1 MDLNRRLAE
10 LLRQSV
16 LRVCDVFGV
25 DEVVVSPVKVDGD
38 GQLSGQCGRKISLQ
52 SRVGIISF
60 NGDKMDGFLALDC
73 SDDFFK
79 SSSIV
84 DSTYQTADLRVLWK
98 QELSNQILGALK
110 VLLHPFGVTFSL
122 GLPEEISATDK
133 RLFAKADATRGFVVE
148 FGTRGGTEVRIV
160 VWLSTSLARG
170 LDLSQKNSPAINESA
185 IFINDDMTNFFFNE
199 GDSHV

>member
-1 MDLNRRLAE
+1 MDINRRLAE

-25 DEVVVSPVKVDGD
+25 EEVVVSPVKVDRDSHLRGR
-38 GQLSGQCGRKISLQ
+38 CGRKISLQ
-52 SRVGIISF
+52 SSVGMISF
-60 NGDKMDGFLALDC
+60 SGDKMDGFLALDC

-84 DSTYQTADLRVLWK
+84 DSTYQTSDLRIQWK

-110 VLLHPFGVTFSL
+110 VLLHPFGVAFSM
-122 GLPEEISATDK
+122 GLPEAISSTDK
-133 RLFAKADATRGFVVE
+133 RLFSKADATRGFLVE
-148 FGTRGGTEVRIV
+148 FGTRDGTEVRIV

-170 LDLSQKNSPAINESA
+170 LDLSQKNSPAAKDSA
-185 IFINDDMTNFFFNE
+185 IFINDDQFLL
-199 GDSHV
+199 